1 MQINS
6 FKEMYVSELQEA
18 RSLEAQ
24 LTSALPEMI
33 EKTDDADLKQALQDH
48 LSETQ
53 NHLERVGEILQR
65 HGATAEDHKDQS
77 MVRLVSEAEKWAEMI
92 KDRDQ
97 RDAGIIASA
106 RRVEHYEMAVYGTLS
121 AWAKQLGFGE
131 DEEDLR
137 AILAQERAADDKLT
151 RLAEREI
158 NPSAA

>member
-1 MQINS
+1 
-6 FKEMYVSELQEA
+6 
-18 RSLEAQ
+18 
-24 LTSALPEMI
+24 
-33 EKTDDADLKQALQDH
+33 
-48 LSETQ
+48 
-53 NHLERVGEILQR
+53 
-65 HGATAEDHKDQS
+65 
-77 MVRLVSEAEKWAEMI
+77 MI

-106 RRVEHYEMAVYGTLS
+106 QRVEHYEMAVYGTLS

>member
-106 RRVEHYEMAVYGTLS
+106 QRIEHYEMAVYGTLS

-131 DEEDLR
+131 DEEDLWTCPAFVPLMTSLQGSR
-137 AILAQERAADDKLT
+137 NAK
-151 RLAEREI
+151 
-158 NPSAA
+158 

>member
-65 HGATAEDHKDQS
+65 HGATAEDHRDQS
-77 MVRLVSEAEKWAEMI
+77 MLRLVSEAEKWAGMI

-106 RRVEHYEMAVYGTLS
+106 QRVEHYEMAVYGTLS

>member
-53 NHLERVGEILQR
+53 TTWNGWVRSSSV
-65 HGATAEDHKDQS
+65 
-77 MVRLVSEAEKWAEMI
+77 MVPRRK
-92 KDRDQ
+92 
-97 RDAGIIASA
+97 IIRISPWCGSCQKP
-106 RRVEHYEMAVYGTLS
+106 RSGPR
-121 AWAKQLGFGE
+121 
-131 DEEDLR
+131 
-137 AILAQERAADDKLT
+137 
-151 RLAEREI
+151 
-158 NPSAA
+158 

>member
-24 LTSALPEMI
+24 LTSVLPEMI

-106 RRVEHYEMAVYGTLS
+106 QRVEHYEMAVYGTLS

>member
-24 LTSALPEMI
+24 LTSALPDMI
-33 EKTDDADLKQALQDH
+33 KKTGDADLKQVLQEH

-53 NHLERVGEILQR
+53 DQMERVGHILQR
-65 HGATAEDHKDQS
+65 HGATVKDHKDQS

-92 KDRDQ
+92 KDSDQ

-106 RRVEHYEMAVYGTLS
+106 QRVEHYEMAVYGTLS

-131 DEEDLR
+131 DEKDLR
-137 AILAQERAADDKLT
+137 AILAQERAADEKLT

>member
-106 RRVEHYEMAVYGTLS
+106 QRVEYYEMAVYGTLS

>member
-24 LTSALPEMI
+24 LTSVLPEMI

-65 HGATAEDHKDQS
+65 HGATAEDHKEQS

-106 RRVEHYEMAVYGTLS
+106 QRVEHYEMAVYGTLS

>member
-33 EKTDDADLKQALQDH
+33 EKTGDADLKQALQDH

-53 NHLERVGEILQR
+53 NHLERVGEILKR
-65 HGATAEDHKDQS
+65 HGATVEDHKDQS

>member
-24 LTSALPEMI
+24 LTSALPEII
-33 EKTDDADLKQALQDH
+33 EKTGDADLRQALQDH

-53 NHLERVGEILQR
+53 NHLERVGEILRR

-106 RRVEHYEMAVYGTLS
+106 QRVEYYEMAVYGTLS

>member
-1 MQINS
+1 
-6 FKEMYVSELQEA
+6 
-18 RSLEAQ
+18 
-24 LTSALPEMI
+24 
-33 EKTDDADLKQALQDH
+33 
-48 LSETQ
+48 
-53 NHLERVGEILQR
+53 
-65 HGATAEDHKDQS
+65 

-106 RRVEHYEMAVYGTLS
+106 QRVEHYEMAVYGTLS

>member
-1 MQINS
+1 
-6 FKEMYVSELQEA
+6 
-18 RSLEAQ
+18 
-24 LTSALPEMI
+24 
-33 EKTDDADLKQALQDH
+33 
-48 LSETQ
+48 
-53 NHLERVGEILQR
+53 
-65 HGATAEDHKDQS
+65 

-106 RRVEHYEMAVYGTLS
+106 QRVEHYEMAVYGTLS

-137 AILAQERAADDKLT
+137 AILAQERAADEKLT

>member
-24 LTSALPEMI
+24 LTSVLPEMI

-65 HGATAEDHKDQS
+65 HGATAEDHKEQS

>member
-97 RDAGIIASA
+97 RDAG
-106 RRVEHYEMAVYGTLS
+106 
-121 AWAKQLGFGE
+121 
-131 DEEDLR
+131 
-137 AILAQERAADDKLT
+137 
-151 RLAEREI
+151 
-158 NPSAA
+158 

>member
-24 LTSALPEMI
+24 LTSVLPEMI

-65 HGATAEDHKDQS
+65 HGATAEDHKEQS

-106 RRVEHYEMAVYGTLS
+106 QRVEHYEMAVYGTLS

-131 DEEDLR
+131 DEEDLL

>member
-24 LTSALPEMI
+24 LTSALPEII
-33 EKTDDADLKQALQDH
+33 EKTGDADLRQALQDH

-53 NHLERVGEILQR
+53 NHLERVGEILRR

-77 MVRLVSEAEKWAEMI
+77 MLRLVSEAEKWAGMI

-106 RRVEHYEMAVYGTLS
+106 QRVEHYEMAVYGTLS

>member
-77 MVRLVSEAEKWAEMI
+77 MLRLVSEAEKWAGMI

-106 RRVEHYEMAVYGTLS
+106 QRVEHYEMAVYGTLS